1 LALNNTVCLPIKSMD
16 SSSNK
21 RIPLFP
27 LNILPLPGEL
37 TPLHIFE
44 PRYRQLLF
52 DAESKDI
59 VFGIYY
65 NHSSNEKKYGGLMK
79 LESVIKR
86 YQSGESDIIVKCL
99 DVFTLN
105 SMTKTYRDKQYPGG
119 EVTQWN
125 VDLSLPVSPGLLM
138 EFVEYMALL
147 KMYHHP
153 SACSAFHIANEL
165 NMDVKGKIDFLSIE
179 PSKRE
184 QFLFRNIQFQRS
196 LITAVEKSKDVFH
209 LN

>member
-1 LALNNTVCLPIKSMD
+1 MKTSPLK
-16 SSSNK
+16 K
-21 RIPLFP
+21 IPLFP

-44 PRYRQLLF
+44 PRYRQLLY
-52 DAESKDI
+52 DAEEKDI
-59 VFGIYY
+59 VFGIFF
-65 NHSSNEKKYGGLMK
+65 NHPSNEKKYGALVK

-99 DVFTLN
+99 DIFNLA
-105 SMTKTYRDKQYPGG
+105 SMSATFRDKPYPGG
-119 EVTQWN
+119 EVVLWD
-125 VDLSLPVSPGLLM
+125 VDLAKPVDPLLLL

-153 SACSAFHIANEL
+153 ASCSVYHIANEL
-165 NMDVKGKIDFLSIE
+165 NFDVREKLHFLDTPGEKQESFLMSSIRYQKKIFS
-179 PSKRE
+179 
-184 QFLFRNIQFQRS
+184 
-196 LITAVEKSKDVFH
+196 AVEQSKDLFH

>member
-1 LALNNTVCLPIKSMD
+1 MKTGPLK
-16 SSSNK
+16 K
-21 RIPLFP
+21 IPLFP

-44 PRYRQLLF
+44 PRYRQLLY
-52 DAESKDI
+52 DAEEKDI
-59 VFGIYY
+59 AFGIYF
-65 NHSSNEKKYGGLMK
+65 NHPSNEKKYGALVK

-99 DVFTLN
+99 DIFNLTSMSKTL
-105 SMTKTYRDKQYPGG
+105 RDKPYPGG
-119 EVTQWN
+119 EVLPWE
-125 VDLSLPVSPGLLM
+125 VDLAKPVDPLLLI

-153 SACSAFHIANEL
+153 SSCSVYHIANEL
-165 NMDVKGKIDFLSIE
+165 NFDLRERLRFLDTPEERHESFLMSSIRFQKKIFS
-179 PSKRE
+179 
-184 QFLFRNIQFQRS
+184 
-196 LITAVEKSKDVFH
+196 AVEKSKDLFH

>member
-1 LALNNTVCLPIKSMD
+1 MKTSQI
-16 SSSNK
+16 K

-27 LNILPLPGEL
+27 LNVLPLPGEL

-59 VFGIYY
+59 SFGIFY
-65 NHSSNEKKYGGLMK
+65 NHPNNEKKYGSIVK

-99 DVFTLN
+99 DLFNLQ
-105 SMTKTYRDKQYPGG
+105 SMSKTYRDKSYPGG
-119 EVTQWN
+119 EIIAWN
-125 VDLSLPVSPGLLM
+125 VNLTTPVEPNVLM

-153 SACSAFHIANEL
+153 SSCSSYHIANEL
-165 NMDVKGKIDFLSIE
+165 NLDIRERLRFLDTPAE
-179 PSKRE
+179 KRE
-184 QFLFRNIQFQRS
+184 RFLLNSLRFQKKIF
-196 LITAVEKSKDVFH
+196 ITVEKSKDVFH

>member
-1 LALNNTVCLPIKSMD
+1 MK
-16 SSSNK
+16 K
-21 RIPLFP
+21 IPLFP

-44 PRYRQLLF
+44 PRYRQLLY
-52 DAESKDI
+52 DAEQKDI
-59 VFGIYY
+59 AFGIFF
-65 NHSSNEKKYGGLMK
+65 NHPSNEKKYGALVK

-99 DVFTLN
+99 DLFNLA
-105 SMTKTYRDKQYPGG
+105 SMSKTFRDKPYPGG
-119 EVTQWN
+119 EVLPWE
-125 VDLSLPVSPGLLM
+125 VDVAKPVDPLLLL

-153 SACSAFHIANEL
+153 ASCSVYHIANEL
-165 NMDVKGKIDFLSIE
+165 NFDLREKLRFLDTPEERHESFLLSSIHFQKKIFS
-179 PSKRE
+179 
-184 QFLFRNIQFQRS
+184 
-196 LITAVEKSKDVFH
+196 AVEKSKDLFH

>member
-1 LALNNTVCLPIKSMD
+1 MD
-16 SSSNK
+16 SGSNK

-59 VFGIYY
+59 AFGVFC
-65 NHSSNEKKYGGLMK
+65 NHALNEKKFGGLVK

-86 YQSGESDIIVKCL
+86 YQSGESDIIVKCI
-99 DVFTLN
+99 DVFEL
-105 SMTKTYRDKQYPGG
+105 KTMHKNFRDKLYPAGD
-119 EVTQWN
+119 VLLWH
-125 VDLSLPVSPGLLM
+125 VDLSEPVSPGLLM
-138 EFVEYMALL
+138 EFVEYMAML

-153 SACSAFHIANEL
+153 TSCSAFHIANEL
-165 NMDVKGKIDFLSIE
+165 NLDLKNKIEFLMVE

-184 QFLFRNIQFQRS
+184 HFLFRNLQYQKS
-196 LITAVEKSKDVFH
+196 LVQAVEKSKDVFH

>member
-1 LALNNTVCLPIKSMD
+1 MD
-16 SSSNK
+16 SSPIK

-52 DAESKDI
+52 DAEAKDI
-59 VFGIYY
+59 TFGIYY
-65 NHSSNEKKYGGLMK
+65 NHPSNDKKYGALVK

-99 DVFTLN
+99 DVFTLT
-105 SMTKTYRDKQYPGG
+105 SMTKTFRDKLYPGG
-119 EVTQWN
+119 EVKAWQI
-125 VDLSLPVSPGLLM
+125 DISEPVSPGLLM
-138 EFVEYMALL
+138 EFVEYMAML

-153 SACSAFHIANEL
+153 SACSVFHIANEL
-165 NMDVKGKIDFLSIE
+165 NMDVRGKIDFLSIE
-179 PSKRE
+179 SSKRE
-184 QFLFRNIQFQRS
+184 QFLFRNLQFQRN

>member
-1 LALNNTVCLPIKSMD
+1 MD
-16 SSSNK
+16 SSPIK

-44 PRYRQLLF
+44 PRFRQLLF
-52 DAESKDI
+52 DAEAKDI
-59 VFGIYY
+59 TFGIYY
-65 NHSSNEKKYGGLMK
+65 NHPSNEKKYGALVK

-99 DVFTLN
+99 DVFTLT
-105 SMTKTYRDKQYPGG
+105 SMSKTFRDKLYPGG
-119 EVTQWN
+119 EVRLWQ
-125 VDLSLPVSPGLLM
+125 VDLGEPVSPGLLM
-138 EFVEYMALL
+138 EFVEYMAML

-153 SACSAFHIANEL
+153 SACSVFHIANEL
-165 NMDVKGKIDFLSIE
+165 NMDVKGKIDFLSIQ

-184 QFLFRNIQFQRS
+184 QFLFRNLQFQRN

>member
-1 LALNNTVCLPIKSMD
+1 MD
-16 SSSNK
+16 SGSIK

-27 LNILPLPGEL
+27 LNILPMPGEL

-52 DAESKDI
+52 DAEAKDI
-59 VFGIYY
+59 AFGIYC
-65 NHSSNEKKYGGLMK
+65 NHPLNEKKFGGLVK

-86 YQSGESDIIVKCL
+86 YQSGESDIIVKCV
-99 DVFTLN
+99 DIFSLN
-105 SMTKTYRDKQYPGG
+105 ALNKTFKDKLYPGG
-119 EVTQWN
+119 EVSLWN
-125 VDLSLPVSPGLLM
+125 VDLSQPVSPGLLM
-138 EFVEYMALL
+138 DFVEYMAML

-153 SACSAFHIANEL
+153 TSCSVFHVANEL
-165 NMDVKGKIDFLSIE
+165 NLDLKTKLEFLMVE

-184 QFLFRNIQFQRS
+184 HFLFRNLQYQKS
-196 LITAVEKSKDVFH
+196 LVHAVEKSKDVFH

>member
-1 LALNNTVCLPIKSMD
+1 MQSGQIR
-16 SSSNK
+16 
-21 RIPLFP
+21 RIPIFP

-59 VFGIYY
+59 HFGIYC
-65 NHSSNEKKYGGLMK
+65 NHPLNEKKYGGLVK

-86 YQSGESDIIVKCL
+86 YQSGESDIIVKCEDL
-99 DVFTLN
+99 FVLQ
-105 SMTKTYRDKQYPGG
+105 SQTKSFRDKLYPGG
-119 EVTQWN
+119 EIITWG
-125 VDLSLPVSPGLLM
+125 VDLAEPVTPGLLM
-138 EFVEYMALL
+138 DFVEYMAML

-153 SACSAFHIANEL
+153 TACSVYHIANEL
-165 NMDVKGKIDFLSIE
+165 NLDLKTKVEFLSTE

-184 QFLFRNIQFQRS
+184 HFLFKNLQYQKS
-196 LITAVEKSKDVFH
+196 LVHAAEKSKDVFH

>member
-1 LALNNTVCLPIKSMD
+1 M
-16 SSSNK
+16 SSQVK

-59 VFGIYY
+59 SFGIYY
-65 NHSSNEKKYGGLMK
+65 NHPGNEKKYGALVK

-99 DVFTLN
+99 DVFNLQ
-105 SMTKTYRDKQYPGG
+105 SMTKTFRDKMYPGG
-119 EVTQWN
+119 EVIPWN
-125 VDLSLPVSPGLLM
+125 ADLQKPVDPDLLL

-153 SACSAFHIANEL
+153 SSCSVYHIANEL
-165 NMDVKGKIDFLSIE
+165 NLEIREKLRFLDTPTDKQEKFLLSSLFYQKKIF
-179 PSKRE
+179 
-184 QFLFRNIQFQRS
+184 
-196 LITAVEKSKDVFH
+196 TAVENSKDVFH

>member
-1 LALNNTVCLPIKSMD
+1 MNHGQI
-16 SSSNK
+16 K

-44 PRYRQLLF
+44 PRYRQLLA
-52 DAESKDI
+52 DAEAKDF
-59 VFGIYY
+59 VFGIYCT
-65 NHSSNEKKYGGLMK
+65 NPENTLKVGGLVR

-86 YQSGESDIIVKCL
+86 YSSGESDIIVKCE
-99 DVFTLN
+99 DIFTLHTLSKN
-105 SMTKTYRDKQYPGG
+105 FRDKLYPGG
-119 EVTQWN
+119 DAQPWH

-153 SACSAFHIANEL
+153 TACSIFHIANEL
-165 NMDVKGKIDFLSIE
+165 NLDLPNKLELLNTE

-184 QFLFRNIQFQRS
+184 QFLFKNLHYQRH
-196 LITAVEKSKDVFH
+196 LVTAVEKSKDVYH

>member
-1 LALNNTVCLPIKSMD
+1 MD
-16 SSSNK
+16 SSQIK

-52 DAESKDI
+52 DAEAKDI
-59 VFGIYY
+59 TFGIYY
-65 NHSSNEKKYGGLMK
+65 NHPSNEKKYGALVK

-99 DVFTLN
+99 DVFTLT
-105 SMTKTYRDKQYPGG
+105 SMSKTFRDKLYPGG
-119 EVTQWN
+119 EVRLWQ
-125 VDLSLPVSPGLLM
+125 VDLGEPVSPGLLM
-138 EFVEYMALL
+138 EFVEYMAML

-153 SACSAFHIANEL
+153 SACSVFHIANEL
-165 NMDVKGKIDFLSIE
+165 NMDVKGKIDFLSIQ

-184 QFLFRNIQFQRS
+184 QFLFRNLQFQRN

>member
-1 LALNNTVCLPIKSMD
+1 MHL
-16 SSSNK
+16 K

-27 LNILPLPGEL
+27 LNILPFPGEL

-44 PRYRQLLF
+44 PRYRQLLY

-59 VFGIYY
+59 SFGIYY
-65 NHSSNEKKYGGLMK
+65 NHPSNEKKYGALVK

-86 YQSGESDIIVKCL
+86 YTSGESDIIVKGL
-99 DVFTLN
+99 DIFNL
-105 SMTKTYRDKQYPGG
+105 SAMTKTFRDKSYPGG
-119 EVTQWN
+119 EVAPWN
-125 VDLSLPVSPGLLM
+125 IDLTKPVNPTLLM

-153 SACSAFHIANEL
+153 ASCSVYHIANEL
-165 NMDVKGKIDFLSIE
+165 NFDVREKLRFLDTAE
-179 PSKRE
+179 NNQQ
-184 QFLFRNIQFQRS
+184 QFLLRS
-196 LITAVEKSKDVFH
+196 LRFQKKIFHAVEKSKDVFH

>member
-1 LALNNTVCLPIKSMD
+1 MD
-16 SSSNK
+16 SGNNK

-59 VFGIYY
+59 AFGIFY
-65 NHSSNEKKYGGLMK
+65 NHPSNERKYGALVK

-99 DVFTLN
+99 DIFNLQ
-105 SMTKTYRDKQYPGG
+105 SMTKTFRDKSYPGG
-119 EVTQWN
+119 EIASWN
-125 VDLSLPVSPGLLM
+125 VDLTKPVEPDLLM

-153 SACSAFHIANEL
+153 ASCSSFHVANEL
-165 NMDVKGKIDFLSIE
+165 NLDIREKLRFLE
-179 PSKRE
+179 TPEQKRE
-184 QFLFRNIQFQRS
+184 KFLLSSLRFQKKI
-196 LITAVEKSKDVFH
+196 LLTVEKSKDVFH

>member
-1 LALNNTVCLPIKSMD
+1 MD
-16 SSSNK
+16 SSPLK

-44 PRYRQLLF
+44 PRYRQLLY
-52 DAESKDI
+52 DAEAKDI
-59 VFGIYY
+59 SFGIYY
-65 NHSSNEKKYGGLMK
+65 NHPSNEKKYGALVK

-86 YQSGESDIIVKCL
+86 YKSGESDIIVKCL
-99 DVFTLN
+99 DIFNLSV
-105 SMTKTYRDKQYPGG
+105 MHKTYRDKAYPGG
-119 EVTQWN
+119 DVVNWN
-125 VDLSLPVSPGLLM
+125 VDLTQPVDATLLM

-153 SACSAFHIANEL
+153 ASCSVYHVANEL
-165 NMDVKGKIDFLSIE
+165 NFDLREKLRFLDT
-179 PSKRE
+179 PSEKHE
-184 QFLFRNIQFQRS
+184 QFLLRS
-196 LITAVEKSKDVFH
+196 LRFQKAVFTTVEKSKDVFH

>member
-1 LALNNTVCLPIKSMD
+1 MD
-16 SSSNK
+16 SSPIK

-27 LNILPLPGEL
+27 LNIFPLPGEL

-52 DAESKDI
+52 DAEAKDI
-59 VFGIYY
+59 SFGIYY
-65 NHSSNEKKYGGLMK
+65 NHPSNEKKYGALVK

-99 DVFTLN
+99 DIFNL
-105 SMTKTYRDKQYPGG
+105 SAMSKTFRDKPYPGG
-119 EVTQWN
+119 EVVTWN
-125 VDLSLPVSPGLLM
+125 VDLAQPVSPDLIM

-153 SACSAFHIANEL
+153 ASCSVFHVANEL
-165 NMDVKGKIDFLSIE
+165 NLDAREKLRFLDT
-179 PSKRE
+179 PADDRE
-184 QFLFRNIQFQRS
+184 QFLLRSLQFQKK
-196 LITAVEKSKDVFH
+196 IFIAVENSKDVFH

>member
-1 LALNNTVCLPIKSMD
+1 M
-16 SSSNK
+16 
-21 RIPLFP
+21 FP

-52 DAESKDI
+52 DAEAKDI
-59 VFGIYY
+59 SFGIFY
-65 NHSSNEKKYGGLMK
+65 NHPSNEKKYGALVK

-99 DVFTLN
+99 DIFNLQ
-105 SMTKTYRDKQYPGG
+105 SMTKTFRDKTYPGG
-119 EVTQWN
+119 EIITWN
-125 VDLSLPVSPGLLM
+125 VNLSMPVDPTVLM

-153 SACSAFHIANEL
+153 SSCSVYHIANEL
-165 NMDVKGKIDFLSIE
+165 NLEIREKLRFLDTPE
-179 PSKRE
+179 EKRE
-184 QFLFRNIQFQRS
+184 RFLLNSLRFQKK
-196 LITAVEKSKDVFH
+196 IFNTVEKSKDVFH

>member
-1 LALNNTVCLPIKSMD
+1 MD
-16 SSSNK
+16 SSPLK

-44 PRYRQLLF
+44 PRYRQLLY
-52 DAESKDI
+52 DAEAKDI
-59 VFGIYY
+59 SFGIYY
-65 NHSSNEKKYGGLMK
+65 NHPSNEKKYGALVK

-86 YQSGESDIIVKCL
+86 YKSGESDIIVKCL
-99 DVFTLN
+99 DIFNLSV
-105 SMTKTYRDKQYPGG
+105 MHKTYRDKSYPGG
-119 EVTQWN
+119 DVVNWN
-125 VDLSLPVSPGLLM
+125 VDLTQPVDATLLM

-153 SACSAFHIANEL
+153 ASCSVFHIANEL
-165 NMDVKGKIDFLSIE
+165 NFDLREKLRFLDT
-179 PSKRE
+179 PSEKHE
-184 QFLFRNIQFQRS
+184 QFLLRGLRFQKR
-196 LITAVEKSKDVFH
+196 IFTTVEKSKNVFH

>member
-1 LALNNTVCLPIKSMD
+1 MYLNRI
-16 SSSNK
+16 K

-59 VFGIYY
+59 SFGIFY
-65 NHSSNEKKYGGLMK
+65 NHPGNDKRYGALVK

-99 DVFTLN
+99 DLFNLQ
-105 SMTKTYRDKQYPGG
+105 SISKAYRDKSYPGG
-119 EVTQWN
+119 EIIPWN
-125 VDLSLPVSPGLLM
+125 VNLATPVEPNVLM

-153 SACSAFHIANEL
+153 SSCSVYHIANEL
-165 NMDVKGKIDFLSIE
+165 NLDIREKLRFLDTPTE
-179 PSKRE
+179 KRE
-184 QFLFRNIQFQRS
+184 KFLLSSLRFQKK
-196 LITAVEKSKDVFH
+196 IFNTVEKSKDVFH

>member
-1 LALNNTVCLPIKSMD
+1 MD
-16 SSSNK
+16 SSQIK

-59 VFGIYY
+59 FFGIYC
-65 NHSSNEKKYGGLMK
+65 NHPSNEKKYGALVK

-86 YQSGESDIIVKCL
+86 YQSGEADIIVKCL
-99 DVFTLN
+99 DIFNLSGMN
-105 SMTKTYRDKQYPGG
+105 KNFRDKPYPGG
-119 EVTQWN
+119 EVVVWN
-125 VDLSLPVSPGLLM
+125 VDLAQPVNPLLLM

-153 SACSAFHIANEL
+153 ASCSAYHIANEL
-165 NMDVKGKIDFLSIE
+165 NFDLREKLRFLDIPAGKQ
-179 PSKRE
+179 E
-184 QFLFRNIQFQRS
+184 QFLLRS
-196 LITAVEKSKDVFH
+196 LRFQKKIFHAVERSKDVFH

>member
-1 LALNNTVCLPIKSMD
+1 MD
-16 SSSNK
+16 SQVK
-21 RIPLFP
+21 RVPLFP

-59 VFGIYY
+59 SFGIFY
-65 NHSSNEKKYGGLMK
+65 NHPSNEKKYGALVK

-99 DVFTLN
+99 DIFNLQ
-105 SMTKTYRDKQYPGG
+105 SMTKTFRDKMYPGG
-119 EVTQWN
+119 EVSVWN
-125 VDLSLPVSPGLLM
+125 VDLLKPVEPALLM

-153 SACSAFHIANEL
+153 SSCSVYHIANEL
-165 NMDVKGKIDFLSIE
+165 NLEVREKLRFLDTPADKQEKFLMS
-179 PSKRE
+179 SLYYQKRI
-184 QFLFRNIQFQRS
+184 F
-196 LITAVEKSKDVFH
+196 TAVENSKDVFH

>member
-1 LALNNTVCLPIKSMD
+1 METNL
-16 SSSNK
+16 K
-21 RIPLFP
+21 RIPIFP

-59 VFGIYY
+59 SFGIFCS
-65 NHSSNEKKYGGLMK
+65 HPTNEKRYGAVVK
-79 LESVIKR
+79 LESIIKR

-99 DVFTLN
+99 DIFNLSVL
-105 SMTKTYRDKQYPGG
+105 SKTFRDKPYPGG
-119 EVTQWN
+119 EVITWN
-125 VDLSLPVSPGLLM
+125 VDLVQPVNPELLM
-138 EFVEYMALL
+138 EFVEYMGML

-153 SACSAFHIANEL
+153 ASCSIFHIANEL
-165 NMDVKGKIDFLSIE
+165 NFDLREKLRFLDTGAF
-179 PSKRE
+179 KQE
-184 QFLFRNIQFQRS
+184 QFLLNS
-196 LITAVEKSKDVFH
+196 LRFLKKIFSAVEKSKDVFH

>member
-1 LALNNTVCLPIKSMD
+1 MD
-16 SSSNK
+16 SSPIK

-27 LNILPLPGEL
+27 LNIFPLPGEL

-52 DAESKDI
+52 DAEAKDI
-59 VFGIYY
+59 SFGIFY
-65 NHSSNEKKYGGLMK
+65 NHPSNEKKYGALVK

-99 DVFTLN
+99 DIFNLSTM
-105 SMTKTYRDKQYPGG
+105 SKTFRDRPYPGG
-119 EVTQWN
+119 EVVTWN
-125 VDLSLPVSPGLLM
+125 VDLAQPVSPDLIM

-153 SACSAFHIANEL
+153 ASCSVFHIANEL
-165 NMDVKGKIDFLSIE
+165 NLDTREKLRFLDT
-179 PSKRE
+179 PADDRE
-184 QFLFRNIQFQRS
+184 HFLLRSLQFQKK
-196 LITAVEKSKDVFH
+196 IFTAVENSKDFFH

>member
-1 LALNNTVCLPIKSMD
+1 MNSIQI
-16 SSSNK
+16 K

-59 VFGIYY
+59 SFGIFY
-65 NHSSNEKKYGGLMK
+65 NHPMNEKKYGALVK

-86 YQSGESDIIVKCL
+86 YQSGEADIIVKCL
-99 DVFTLN
+99 DVFNLHSISN
-105 SMTKTYRDKQYPGG
+105 TYRDKSYPGG
-119 EVTQWN
+119 EVIPWSVN
-125 VDLSLPVSPGLLM
+125 LLKPVEPSLLM

-153 SACSAFHIANEL
+153 SSCSVYHIANEL
-165 NMDVKGKIDFLSIE
+165 NLEIREKLRFLDIPEKKQERFLLSNLRFQKRIFYAVKE
-179 PSKRE
+179 
-184 QFLFRNIQFQRS
+184 
-196 LITAVEKSKDVFH
+196 SKDVFH

>member
-1 LALNNTVCLPIKSMD
+1 MNPGHI
-16 SSSNK
+16 K

-37 TPLHIFE
+37 VPLHIFE

-52 DAESKDI
+52 DAEAKDI
-59 VFGIYY
+59 AFGIYC
-65 NHSSNEKKYGGLMK
+65 NNEANTLKLGGLVR

-86 YQSGESDIIVKCL
+86 YASGESDIIVKCE
-99 DVFTLN
+99 DVFTLHTLSKN
-105 SMTKTYRDKQYPGG
+105 FRDKLYPGG
-119 EVTQWN
+119 DAQPWL
-125 VDLSLPVSPGLLM
+125 VDLTLPVSPGLLM
-138 EFVEYMALL
+138 EFVEYMAKL

-153 SACSAFHIANEL
+153 TACSIFHVANEL
-165 NMDVKGKIDFLSIE
+165 NLDLLNKIEFLSTE

-184 QFLFRNIQFQRS
+184 QFLFKNLHYQLQ
-196 LITAVEKSKDVFH
+196 LISATEKSKDVFH

>member
-1 LALNNTVCLPIKSMD
+1 MD
-16 SSSNK
+16 SSPIK

-27 LNILPLPGEL
+27 LNIFPLPGEL

-52 DAESKDI
+52 DAEAKDI
-59 VFGIYY
+59 SFGIFY
-65 NHSSNEKKYGGLMK
+65 NHPSNEKKYGALVK

-99 DVFTLN
+99 DIFNL
-105 SMTKTYRDKQYPGG
+105 SAMSKTFRDKPYPGG
-119 EVTQWN
+119 DVVTWN
-125 VDLSLPVSPGLLM
+125 VDLAQTVSPDLIM

-153 SACSAFHIANEL
+153 ASCSVFHIANEL
-165 NMDVKGKIDFLSIE
+165 NLDTREKLRFLDTPAE
-179 PSKRE
+179 ARE
-184 QFLFRNIQFQRS
+184 QFLLRSLQFQKK
-196 LITAVEKSKDVFH
+196 IFTAVENSKDFFH

>member
-1 LALNNTVCLPIKSMD
+1 MD
-16 SSSNK
+16 FDSNK

-52 DAESKDI
+52 DAEAKDI
-59 VFGIYY
+59 SFGIYC
-65 NHSSNEKKYGGLMK
+65 NHPSNENKFGGLVK

-86 YQSGESDIIVKCL
+86 YQSGESDIIVKCV
-99 DVFTLN
+99 DVFTLH
-105 SMTKTYRDKQYPGG
+105 SMTKTFKDKLYPGG
-119 EVTQWN
+119 EVNLWH
-125 VDLSLPVSPGLLM
+125 VDLSEPVTPGLLM
-138 EFVEYMALL
+138 DFVEYMAML

-153 SACSAFHIANEL
+153 TSCSVFHVANEL
-165 NMDVKGKIDFLSIE
+165 SLDLKTKFEFLSLE
-179 PSKRE
+179 VSKRE
-184 QFLFRNIQFQRS
+184 QFLFKNLQYQKS
-196 LITAVEKSKDVFH
+196 LVQAVEKSKDVFH

>member
-1 LALNNTVCLPIKSMD
+1 MD
-16 SSSNK
+16 SGTIK
-21 RIPLFP
+21 RIPIFP

-59 VFGIYY
+59 AFGIFY
-65 NHSSNEKKYGGLMK
+65 NHPSNDKQYGALVK

-99 DVFTLN
+99 DIFTLISLN
-105 SMTKTYRDKQYPGG
+105 KTLRDKPYPGG
-119 EVTQWN
+119 DVLTWN
-125 VDLSLPVSPGLLM
+125 VDMLKPVSPDLLM

-153 SACSAFHIANEL
+153 ASCSVYHIANEL
-165 NMDVKGKIDFLSIE
+165 NFEIREKVRFLDTTE
-179 PSKRE
+179 DKRE
-184 QFLFRNIQFQRS
+184 QFLFSTLRFQKK
-196 LITAVEKSKDVFH
+196 IFTAVEKSKDVFH

>member
-1 LALNNTVCLPIKSMD
+1 MNSASI
-16 SSSNK
+16 K

-59 VFGIYY
+59 AFGIYC
-65 NHSSNEKKYGGLMK
+65 NNPLNEQKFGGLVK

-86 YQSGESDIIVKCL
+86 YQSGELDIVVKCI
-99 DVFTLN
+99 DIFKLN
-105 SMTKTYRDKQYPGG
+105 SITKTFRDKLYPGG
-119 EVTQWN
+119 EVLITQ
-125 VDLSLPVSPGLLM
+125 VDLTEPVSPSLLM
-138 EFVEYMALL
+138 NFVEYMAML

-153 SACSAFHIANEL
+153 TACSVYHIANEL
-165 NMDVKGKIDFLSIE
+165 NLDLKTKLEFLSVE

-184 QFLFRNIQFQRS
+184 QFLFRNLQYQKN
-196 LITAVEKSKDVFH
+196 LVMAVEKSKDVFH

>member
-1 LALNNTVCLPIKSMD
+1 MD
-16 SSSNK
+16 SGQIK

-44 PRYRQLLF
+44 PRYRQLLY
-52 DAESKDI
+52 DAEAKDI
-59 VFGIYY
+59 VIGIYC
-65 NHSSNEKKYGGLMK
+65 NHPSNEKKYGALVK

-86 YQSGESDIIVKCL
+86 YQSGEADIIVKCL
-99 DVFTLN
+99 DIFNLL
-105 SMTKTYRDKQYPGG
+105 SMTKTYRDKAYPGG
-119 EVTQWN
+119 EVSPWN
-125 VDLSLPVSPGLLM
+125 VDLSQAISPTLVM

-153 SACSAFHIANEL
+153 ASCSVYHIANEL
-165 NMDVKGKIDFLSIE
+165 NFDLREKLRFLDTSAD
-179 PSKRE
+179 KHE
-184 QFLFRNIQFQRS
+184 QFLLRS
-196 LITAVEKSKDVFH
+196 LRFQKSIFNTVEKSRDVFH

>member
-1 LALNNTVCLPIKSMD
+1 MNKGSL
-16 SSSNK
+16 K

-44 PRYRQLLF
+44 PRYRQLLY
-52 DAESKDI
+52 DAEDKDI
-59 VFGIYY
+59 PFGIFC
-65 NHSSNEKKYGGLMK
+65 NHPSNEKKYGAIVK

-99 DVFTLN
+99 DVFTLVSIN
-105 SMTKTYRDKQYPGG
+105 KTFRDKPYPGG
-119 EVTQWN
+119 EITPWH
-125 VDLSLPVSPGLLM
+125 VDLTQPVDPLLLM
-138 EFVEYMALL
+138 EFVEYMGLL

-153 SACSAFHIANEL
+153 ASCSVYHIANEL
-165 NMDVKGKIDFLSIE
+165 NFDLREKLRFLDT
-179 PSKRE
+179 PSEKQER
-184 QFLFRNIQFQRS
+184 FLMRS
-196 LITAVEKSKDVFH
+196 LRFQKKIFTTVEKSKDVFH